1 VKFGKEGD
9 VMEALIQV
17 LESTMAVRDPY
28 TVGHQ
33 RRVSQIACNIGREM
47 GLSED
52 RLRDLRMAGTLHD
65 LGKFAI
71 PADLLAK
78 PGQLTPTEFAL
89 IKTHPQVAYNIL
101 EPISLPGNTA
111 MIILQHHE
119 RLDGSGYPQGLKG
132 EEILLEARILGVA
145 DVMEAMCSHR
155 PYRAS
160 RGLAETLNELTEG
173 KGILYDAAV
182 VETCL
187 TLYGQDLLDF
197 EAVSVEAAP
206 LAVILPFPQVPGDG
220 ARAQKNLTQESDL
233 PQAVAVKSRH
243 WAKLRLKEPRSW
255 LQIGSASILGWLM
268 MASISSF

>member
-1 VKFGKEGD
+1 
-9 VMEALIQV
+9 MEALIQV

-33 RRVSQIACNIGREM
+33 RRVSQIACTIGREM

-52 RLRDLRMAGTLHD
+52 RLRDLRIAGTLHD

-71 PADLLAK
+71 PSDLLSK
-78 PGQLTPTEFAL
+78 PGKLTPTEFAL

-101 EPISLPGNTA
+101 EPVSLPGNTA
-111 MIILQHHE
+111 KIILQHHE
-119 RLDGSGYPQGLKG
+119 RLNGSGYPQGLKG

-160 RGLAETLNELTEG
+160 LGLAETLDELTRNQ
-173 KGILYDAAV
+173 GILYDTAV

-187 TLYGQDLLDF
+187 KLYGQDLPDSGQ
-197 EAVSVEAAP
+197 VSVSGGP
-206 LAVILPFPQVPGDG
+206 SGGHLALPCRSPGDG
-220 ARAQKNLTQESDL
+220 ARAQKNLTRESAL
-233 PQAVAVKSRH
+233 TSGRQQANPATGPNCASRGIAPGCKSAR
-243 WAKLRLKEPRSW
+243 PPSW
-255 LQIGSASILGWLM
+255 DG
-268 MASISSF
+268 